1 MGQIFRYVK
10 LLFKKN
16 ARERIFVEA
25 AIYGMIPIIMFQDCE
40 FEYDK
45 NTVHINIGQFMKLSL
60 NMTDSIYRVEIYD
73 KNEDGEFVK
82 TARDDIEDANTFI
95 KRIRLFFENIGYEVF
110 MVPSELLD

>member
-1 MGQIFRYVK
+1 MLPMIRYLK
-10 LLFKKN
+10 LLFSKK

-25 AIYGMIPIIMFQDCE
+25 AVYSMIPVILFQDCE

-45 NTVHINIGQFMKLSL
+45 NTLHINVSYFMKLSL
-60 NMTDSIYRVEIYD
+60 NTTDSIYRIEIFD

-82 TARDDIEDANTFI
+82 TVRDDMDDVTFFI

-110 MVPSELLD
+110 LVPYKIL